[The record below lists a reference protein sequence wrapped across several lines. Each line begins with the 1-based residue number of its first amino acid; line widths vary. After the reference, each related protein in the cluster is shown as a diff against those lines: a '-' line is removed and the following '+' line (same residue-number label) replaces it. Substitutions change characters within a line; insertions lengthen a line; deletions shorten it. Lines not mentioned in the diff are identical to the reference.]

1 MDLGLKDKIAIIG
14 GASRGIG
21 YGVAHQLAEEG
32 AKLVITARR
41 EPALAQ
47 AAEKIRKDTG
57 AEVLIVPS
65 DVRRSEDCAKVAE
78 AALKAYGGIDILV
91 NNDGAPPIG
100 RIEDFDDLAWQKAV
114 EQNLYSVIRMTRHC
128 IPHMKAGGYGRIINV
143 TSVSTR
149 QPIAGLAL
157 SVATWAGVIA
167 YAKTLSLELGPAG
180 ITVNTILPGRVDTGR
195 LELVTRQRAAKEG
208 RDPEK
213 MIAELLHEV
222 PINRLGRPEDVAG
235 LVALLVS
242 SRGSFITGTAIQV
255 DGGLQRGV

>member
-1 MDLGLKDKIAIIG
+1 MDLGIKDKIAIIG
-14 GASRGIG
+14 GASQGIG

-32 AKLVITARR
+32 ARVVITARR
-41 EPALAQ
+41 EPALQ
-47 AAEKIRKDTG
+47 EAAEKIRKDTG
-57 AEVLIVPS
+57 AEVLVIPS
-65 DVRRSEDCAKVAE
+65 DIRKSEDCARVAE
-78 AALKAYGGIDILV
+78 ATLKAYGRIDILV

-100 RIEDFDDLAWQKAV
+100 KIEDFDDVAWQKAV
-114 EQNLYSVIRMTRHC
+114 EQNLFSVIRMTRHC
-128 IPHMKAGGYGRIINV
+128 IPHMKSGGYGRIINV

-149 QPIAGLAL
+149 QPIAGLGL

-167 YAKTLSLELGPAG
+167 YAKTLSLELGPDG

-208 RDPEK
+208 KDAEK

-222 PINRLGRPEDVAG
+222 PIGRLGRPEDVAG

-242 SRGSFITGTAIQV
+242 PRGGFITGTAIQV
-255 DGGLQRGV
+255 DGGLQRSV

>member
-1 MDLGLKDKIAIIG
+1 MDLSLKGKIAIIG
-14 GASRGIG
+14 GASQGIG
-21 YGVAHQLAEEG
+21 YGIAHQLAEEG
-32 AKLVITARR
+32 ARVVITARR
-41 EPALAQ
+41 EPALQA